1 MSDDEIDIDN
11 MDFDLPTELVNAP
24 AAPATALVPA
34 ENSPFGDNNPF
45 AAMMQDMPQQLKF
58 KPAEMSEKD
67 VQMTKRYST

>member
-24 AAPATALVPA
+24 AVPQA
-34 ENSPFGDNNPF
+34 IVPQNPLGADNPF
-45 AAMMQDMPQQLKF
+45 AALMEDMTPQLKF

-67 VQMTKRYST
+67 VEITKR